1 MSGLFGTLNIGTRG
15 MAASQTALQ
24 TTSHNLA
31 NMNTDGYTRQRVN
44 FEAENPYH
52 LGGVGQIGTGVKL
65 SGVVRVIDDYVTKQ
79 IQQESGSY
87 NRYAQKSEILS
98 KLEMIF
104 NEPSETGL
112 SNGLSKFYSAWNY
125 LGSNPELPT
134 AKTMVS
140 QEAQSLSDTLAHM
153 SNQIEGVQA
162 DTVYAIQ
169 KDVMDFNNKIE
180 QLNTLN
186 QQIFNVTV
194 KGDTPNDLLDQRD
207 RLTTELASMSNVE
220 FSYDNYQRVEVKLDG
235 DNLLK
240 GNAVK
245 KLAIVSAHDGQGNM
259 IITDGSKDSA
269 TQAGT
274 LLPVGQVVIAS
285 EDGTYKEVLVTNG
298 SIKGSQEALEL
309 VNNKQEELNRLVYS
323 FATAVN
329 TIHSNNYDV
338 KGIPFFSETNSA
350 KTLKVNE
357 VILGD
362 SSNVNA
368 GQSIGEP
375 SDELPAGD
383 GSRATAISALATAK
397 INYFGTPFDAKYDET
412 TMSFEPQAN
421 GSTTSGAYNNMVT
434 SMGIMKEQA
443 DNMAASQSEVL
454 TFLENRRGAISGVSM
469 NEEVVDMMKFS
480 SAFQA
485 NARIIS
491 VVDEMLDTLINRTGV

>member
-140 QEAQSLSDTLAHM
+140 QEAQSLADTLTHM

-207 RLTTELASMSNVE
+207 RLTTELAS
-220 FSYDNYQRVEVKLDG
+220 
-235 DNLLK
+235 
-240 GNAVK
+240 
-245 KLAIVSAHDGQGNM
+245 
-259 IITDGSKDSA
+259 
-269 TQAGT
+269 
-274 LLPVGQVVIAS
+274 
-285 EDGTYKEVLVTNG
+285 
-298 SIKGSQEALEL
+298 
-309 VNNKQEELNRLVYS
+309 
-323 FATAVN
+323 
-329 TIHSNNYDV
+329 
-338 KGIPFFSETNSA
+338 
-350 KTLKVNE
+350 
-357 VILGD
+357 
-362 SSNVNA
+362 
-368 GQSIGEP
+368 
-375 SDELPAGD
+375 
-383 GSRATAISALATAK
+383 
-397 INYFGTPFDAKYDET
+397 
-412 TMSFEPQAN
+412 
-421 GSTTSGAYNNMVT
+421 
-434 SMGIMKEQA
+434 
-443 DNMAASQSEVL
+443 
-454 TFLENRRGAISGVSM
+454 
-469 NEEVVDMMKFS
+469 
-480 SAFQA
+480 
-485 NARIIS
+485 
-491 VVDEMLDTLINRTGV
+491 

>member
-235 DNLLK
+235 NDMLK
-240 GNAVK
+240 GNTVQ
-245 KLAIVSAHDGQGNM
+245 KLAIVSAHDDQGNM

-274 LLPVGQVVIAS
+274 LPVGQVVIAS
-285 EDGTYKEVLVTNG
+285 EDGTYKAVSVTNG

-309 VNNKQEELNRLVYS
+309 VNDKQKELNQLVYS

-329 TIHSNNYDV
+329 TIHSNNGE
-338 KGIPFFSETNSA
+338 GIPFFEVSETNSA
-350 KTLKVNE
+350 KTLKVNAD
-357 VILGD
+357 ILAD
-362 SSNVNA
+362 SSKINA
-368 GQSIGEP
+368 GQSIDAP
-375 SDELPAGD
+375 SAGD
-383 GSRATAISALATAK
+383 GSRATAISALSTAK
-397 INYFGTPFDAKYDET
+397 INYFGTTFDAKYDET

-491 VVDEMLDTLINRTGV
+491 AVDEMLDTLINRTGV